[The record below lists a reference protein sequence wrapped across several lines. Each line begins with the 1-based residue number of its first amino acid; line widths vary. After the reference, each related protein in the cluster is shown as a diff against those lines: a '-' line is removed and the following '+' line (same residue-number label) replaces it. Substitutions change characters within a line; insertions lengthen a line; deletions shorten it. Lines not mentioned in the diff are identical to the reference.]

1 MNPIAPMNL
10 YILKIKLSYIQ
21 LIIFFII
28 SGKETKGYFI
38 DFPSRIKYDVGYY
51 NENYFNIEIYGEDF
65 YIYII
70 EGKDAK
76 EVSEKFLEII
86 GRSYIPPLNGLLDI
100 FKVDGGYKDREE
112 VRKVYENFRKKM
124 ISHWKEFFLDLDYM
138 ENFKDFTISEE
149 RFSGFE
155 DFVEDLK
162 KRWIIFSSYN

>member
-86 GRSYIPPLNGLLDI
+86 GRSYIPP
-100 FKVDGGYKDREE
+100 
-112 VRKVYENFRKKM
+112 
-124 ISHWKEFFLDLDYM
+124 
-138 ENFKDFTISEE
+138 
-149 RFSGFE
+149 
-155 DFVEDLK
+155 
-162 KRWIIFSSYN
+162 